1 MFCRTPL
8 HQPWFVPGQ
17 KNPTRLDVNMATSC
31 KTIGKSM
38 VWSWRAS
45 RGSFI
50 IWCFFPWGKWNSI
63 TWFPGI
69 ELFLVWSCFWGLEW
83 KFNFSKALIQSRIGS
98 SMIFWDSVICAQEL
112 RARKTCFFHNT
123 VFHTRGWAV
132 LRPVLS
138 ECTGIVTTVT
148 TGSDW
153 AYSTCTYQNLRSM
166 GMFFGAAESTIASV
180 PLPNTNPWKML
191 LEEGTSW
198 NMWCSFCVL
207 QALLELRKTLS
218 SEMARIAQKFPEQT
232 MLNVQW
238 E

>member
-1 MFCRTPL
+1 MFCL
-8 HQPWFVPGQ
+8 IFLYKPWFAPGQ

-50 IWCFFPWGKWNSI
+50 IWCLFFPWRTWNSI

-83 KFNFSKALIQSRIGS
+83 KFNFSNTLIEVLWSFEIQWFVLKSFGQGKHVSFTILYS
-98 SMIFWDSVICAQEL
+98 
-112 RARKTCFFHNT
+112 TH
-123 VFHTRGWAV
+123 FHTRGWAV

-138 ECTGIVTTVT
+138 ECTGIVAV
-148 TGSDW
+148 GSDW
-153 AYSTCTYQNLRSM
+153 VYSTCTFQDLRSM
-166 GMFFGAAESTIASV
+166 GMFFDASEDTIASV
-180 PLPNTNPWKML
+180 PLPNTNPRKIL
-191 LEEGTSW
+191 VEEGTSW
-198 NMWCSFCVL
+198 SMWCSFFVL

-218 SEMARIAQKFPEQT
+218 SEMARIAQRFPEQS